1 MFHIILYNP
10 EIPPNT
16 GNIIRLAANTGTQL
30 HLIRP
35 LGFNLSNNSLKR
47 AGLDYKKDADFF
59 LHDSF
64 DLCLNSIKFNE
75 IYAFTKFA
83 KKTFTK
89 IKFKPAPNKFA
100 ELAAH
105 DAIVNFSG
113 SETSGLPDNIIDKIK
128 VTNKLRI
135 PMIMNSRS
143 LNLSNSVAIT
153 VYEGLRQNKF
163 ENLV

>member
-16 GNIIRLAANTGTQL
+16 GNIMRLATNTGTQL

-47 AGLDYKKDADFF
+47 AGLDYKKNADFF

-89 IKFKPAPNKFA
+89 IKFKRNDCF
-100 ELAAH
+100 L
-105 DAIVNFSG
+105 FG
-113 SETSGLPDNIIDKIK
+113 SETSGLPDNILDKIK

-135 PMIMNSRS
+135 PMIVNSRS

>member
-16 GNIIRLAANTGTQL
+16 GNIMRLAANTGTQL

-89 IKFKPAPNKFA
+89 IKFKRNDCF
-100 ELAAH
+100 L
-105 DAIVNFSG
+105 FG
-113 SETSGLPDNIIDKIK
+113 SETRGLPDKILDKIK

-143 LNLSNSVAIT
+143 LNFSNSVAIT

>member
-35 LGFNLSNNSLKR
+35 LGFNLNNNSLKR
-47 AGLDYKKDADFF
+47 AGLDYKKNADFF

-89 IKFKPAPNKFA
+89 IKFKRNDCLLF
-100 ELAAH
+100 
-105 DAIVNFSG
+105 G
-113 SETSGLPDNIIDKIK
+113 SETSGLPNNILDKIK

-135 PMIMNSRS
+135 PMIRNSRS

>member
-16 GNIIRLAANTGTQL
+16 GNIMRLAANTGTQL

-89 IKFKPAPNKFA
+89 IKFKRNDCF
-100 ELAAH
+100 L
-105 DAIVNFSG
+105 FG
-113 SETSGLPDNIIDKIK
+113 SETNGLPDNILDKIK

>member
-16 GNIIRLAANTGTQL
+16 GNIMRLAANTGTQL

-83 KKTFTK
+83 KKAFTK
-89 IKFKPAPNKFA
+89 IKFKRNDCF
-100 ELAAH
+100 L
-105 DAIVNFSG
+105 FG
-113 SETSGLPDNIIDKIK
+113 SETSGLPDNILDKIK

>member
-47 AGLDYKKDADFF
+47 ASRDYKKDADFF

-64 DLCLNSIKFNE
+64 DLCLNSINFNE

-83 KKTFTK
+83 EKTFTK
-89 IKFKPAPNKFA
+89 IKFKRNDCLLF
-100 ELAAH
+100 
-105 DAIVNFSG
+105 G
-113 SETSGLPDNIIDKIK
+113 SETSGLPDNILDKIK

-135 PMIMNSRS
+135 PMIVNSRS

>member
-89 IKFKPAPNKFA
+89 IKFKRNDCF
-100 ELAAH
+100 L
-105 DAIVNFSG
+105 FG
-113 SETSGLPDNIIDKIK
+113 SETSGLPDDILDKIK

>member
-16 GNIIRLAANTGTQL
+16 GNIMRLTANTGTQL

-47 AGLDYKKDADFF
+47 AGLDYKKDANFF

-89 IKFKPAPNKFA
+89 IKFKRNDCF
-100 ELAAH
+100 L
-105 DAIVNFSG
+105 FG
-113 SETSGLPDNIIDKIK
+113 SETSGLPDNILDKLK
-128 VTNKLRI
+128 DTNKLRI

>member
-16 GNIIRLAANTGTQL
+16 GNIMRLAANTGTQL

-75 IYAFTKFA
+75 IYALTKFA

-89 IKFKPAPNKFA
+89 IKFKRNDCF
-100 ELAAH
+100 L
-105 DAIVNFSG
+105 FG
-113 SETSGLPDNIIDKIK
+113 SETSGLPDKILDKIK
-128 VTNKLRI
+128 VTNRLRI
-135 PMIMNSRS
+135 PMILNSRS

>member
-89 IKFKPAPNKFA
+89 INFKRNDCF
-100 ELAAH
+100 L
-105 DAIVNFSG
+105 FG
-113 SETSGLPDNIIDKIK
+113 SETSGLPDNILDKIK

>member
-16 GNIIRLAANTGTQL
+16 GNIMRLAANTGTQL

-47 AGLDYKKDADFF
+47 AGLDYKKNADFF

-89 IKFKPAPNKFA
+89 IKFKRNDCF
-100 ELAAH
+100 L
-105 DAIVNFSG
+105 FG
-113 SETSGLPDNIIDKIK
+113 SETSGLPDNILDKIK

-135 PMIMNSRS
+135 PMIKDSRS
-143 LNLSNSVAIT
+143 LNLSNSVSIT
-153 VYEGLRQNKF
+153 IYEGLRQNKF
-163 ENLV
+163 VNLV

>member
-16 GNIIRLAANTGTQL
+16 GNIMRLAANTGTQL

-89 IKFKPAPNKFA
+89 IKFKKNDCF
-100 ELAAH
+100 L
-105 DAIVNFSG
+105 FG
-113 SETSGLPDNIIDKIK
+113 SETSGLPDNILDKIN

-135 PMIMNSRS
+135 PMIVNSRS

>member
-16 GNIIRLAANTGTQL
+16 GNIMRLAANTGTQL
-30 HLIRP
+30 HLIKP
-35 LGFNLSNNSLKR
+35 IGFNLSNNSLKR
-47 AGLDYKKDADFF
+47 AGLDYKKDTDFF

-83 KKTFTK
+83 KKTFSK
-89 IKFKPAPNKFA
+89 IKFKRNDCF
-100 ELAAH
+100 L
-105 DAIVNFSG
+105 FG
-113 SETSGLPDNIIDKIK
+113 SETRGLPDNILDKIK

>member
-16 GNIIRLAANTGTQL
+16 GNIMRLAANTGTQL

-89 IKFKPAPNKFA
+89 IKFKRNDCF
-100 ELAAH
+100 L
-105 DAIVNFSG
+105 FG
-113 SETSGLPDNIIDKIK
+113 SETSGLPDNVLDKIK

-135 PMIMNSRS
+135 PMIVNSRS

>member
-16 GNIIRLAANTGTQL
+16 GNIMRLAANTGTQL
-30 HLIRP
+30 HLIRQ
-35 LGFNLSNNSLKR
+35 LGFNLNSNSFKR
-47 AGLDYKKDADFF
+47 ASLYYKKNADFF
-59 LHDSF
+59 LHDNF

-89 IKFKPAPNKFA
+89 IKFKRNDCF
-100 ELAAH
+100 L
-105 DAIVNFSG
+105 FG
-113 SETSGLPDNIIDKIK
+113 SETSGLPDNILDKIK
-128 VTNKLRI
+128 VTNRLRI

>member
-16 GNIIRLAANTGTQL
+16 GNIMRLAANTGTQL

-89 IKFKPAPNKFA
+89 IKFKKNDCF
-100 ELAAH
+100 L
-105 DAIVNFSG
+105 FG
-113 SETSGLPDNIIDKIK
+113 SETSGLPDNILDKIK
-128 VTNKLRI
+128 VTNKIRI
-135 PMIMNSRS
+135 PMVMNSRS
-143 LNLSNSVAIT
+143 LNLSNSVAIS

>member
-16 GNIIRLAANTGTQL
+16 GNIMRLAANTGTQL

-47 AGLDYKKDADFF
+47 AGLDYKKDANFF

-89 IKFKPAPNKFA
+89 IKFKRNDCF
-100 ELAAH
+100 L
-105 DAIVNFSG
+105 FG
-113 SETSGLPDNIIDKIK
+113 SETSGLPENILDKIK

>member
-16 GNIIRLAANTGTQL
+16 GNIMRLAANTGTQL

-75 IYAFTKFA
+75 IYAFTKFG

-89 IKFKPAPNKFA
+89 IKFKRNDCF
-100 ELAAH
+100 L
-105 DAIVNFSG
+105 FG
-113 SETSGLPDNIIDKIK
+113 SETSGLPDNILDKIK

>member
-16 GNIIRLAANTGTQL
+16 GNIMRLAANTGTQL

-47 AGLDYKKDADFF
+47 AGLDYKKNADFF

-89 IKFKPAPNKFA
+89 IKFKRNDCLLF
-100 ELAAH
+100 
-105 DAIVNFSG
+105 G
-113 SETSGLPDNIIDKIK
+113 SETSGLPDNILDKIK

-135 PMIMNSRS
+135 PMIINSRS

>member
-83 KKTFTK
+83 EKTFTK
-89 IKFKPAPNKFA
+89 IKFKRNDCLLF
-100 ELAAH
+100 
-105 DAIVNFSG
+105 G
-113 SETSGLPDNIIDKIK
+113 SETSGLPDNILDKIK

>member
-16 GNIIRLAANTGTQL
+16 GNIMRLAANTGTQL

-47 AGLDYKKDADFF
+47 AGLDYKKDADYF

-89 IKFKPAPNKFA
+89 IKFKRNDCF
-100 ELAAH
+100 L
-105 DAIVNFSG
+105 FG
-113 SETSGLPDNIIDKIK
+113 SETSGLPENILDKIK

>member
-16 GNIIRLAANTGTQL
+16 GNIMRLAANTGTQL

-89 IKFKPAPNKFA
+89 IKFKRNDCF
-100 ELAAH
+100 L
-105 DAIVNFSG
+105 FG
-113 SETSGLPDNIIDKIK
+113 SETSGLPDNILDKIK
-128 VTNKLRI
+128 FTNRLRI

-143 LNLSNSVAIT
+143 LNLSNSVAIAM
-153 VYEGLRQNKF
+153 YEGLRQNKF
-163 ENLV
+163 ENLI

>member
-16 GNIIRLAANTGTQL
+16 GNIMRLAANTGTQL

-89 IKFKPAPNKFA
+89 IKFKRNDCF
-100 ELAAH
+100 L
-105 DAIVNFSG
+105 FG
-113 SETSGLPDNIIDKIK
+113 SETSGLPENILDKIK

-135 PMIMNSRS
+135 PMILNSRS

>member
-16 GNIIRLAANTGTQL
+16 GTIMRLAANTGTQL

-35 LGFNLSNNSLKR
+35 LGFNLRNNSLKR

-89 IKFKPAPNKFA
+89 IKFKRNDCF
-100 ELAAH
+100 L
-105 DAIVNFSG
+105 FG
-113 SETSGLPDNIIDKIK
+113 SETSGLPDNILDKIK

-153 VYEGLRQNKF
+153 IYEGLRQNKF
-163 ENLV
+163 EGLV

>member
-16 GNIIRLAANTGTQL
+16 GNIMRLSANTGTQL

-89 IKFKPAPNKFA
+89 IKFKRNDCLLF
-100 ELAAH
+100 
-105 DAIVNFSG
+105 G
-113 SETSGLPDNIIDKIK
+113 SETSGLPDNILNKIK

>member
-10 EIPPNT
+10 EVPPNT
-16 GNIIRLAANTGTQL
+16 GNIMRLAANTGTQL

-89 IKFKPAPNKFA
+89 IKFKRNDCF
-100 ELAAH
+100 L
-105 DAIVNFSG
+105 FG
-113 SETSGLPDNIIDKIK
+113 SETSGLPDNILDKIK

-135 PMIMNSRS
+135 PMIMDSRS

>member
-1 MFHIILYNP
+1 MFHIILHNP

-16 GNIIRLAANTGTQL
+16 GNIMRLAANTGTQL

-89 IKFKPAPNKFA
+89 IKFKRNDCLLF
-100 ELAAH
+100 
-105 DAIVNFSG
+105 G
-113 SETSGLPDNIIDKIK
+113 SETSGLPDNILDKIK

>member
-16 GNIIRLAANTGTQL
+16 GNIMRLAANTGTQL

-75 IYAFTKFA
+75 IYALTKFA

-89 IKFKPAPNKFA
+89 IKFKRNDCLLF
-100 ELAAH
+100 
-105 DAIVNFSG
+105 G
-113 SETSGLPDNIIDKIK
+113 SETSGLPDNILNKIK

>member
-16 GNIIRLAANTGTQL
+16 GNIMRLAANTGTQL

-83 KKTFTK
+83 KKTFTT
-89 IKFKPAPNKFA
+89 IKFKRNDCF
-100 ELAAH
+100 L
-105 DAIVNFSG
+105 FG
-113 SETSGLPDNIIDKIK
+113 SETSGLPDNILDKIK

-135 PMIMNSRS
+135 PMIINSRS